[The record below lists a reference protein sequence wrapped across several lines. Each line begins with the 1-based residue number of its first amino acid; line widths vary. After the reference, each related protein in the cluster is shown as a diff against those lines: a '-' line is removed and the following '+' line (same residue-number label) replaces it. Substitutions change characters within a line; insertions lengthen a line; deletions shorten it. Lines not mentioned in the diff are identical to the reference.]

1 MHGYKSVSR
10 GHQGLLSINRAEYT
24 FPWEVKYCEC
34 ATGIQTCHW
43 QANLARVW
51 PDDLSRW
58 PTTGMSTG
66 RLPIVIITDI
76 GEIKIRELPTVQ

>member
-1 MHGYKSVSR
+1 M
-10 GHQGLLSINRAEYT
+10 I
-24 FPWEVKYCEC
+24 C

-51 PDDLSRW
+51 PDDLSWW

-66 RLPIVIITDI
+66 RLPIVIISSI
-76 GEIKIRELPTVQ
+76 GEIKIREQPLGMDLGVYVHGGTSCSWSSTIFVMCKFGLQLL